1 MYSCRYFIFLLNV
14 DGVVGE
20 VLFWSIRLCTGPTV
34 YTYDVHQAWVKI
46 YSRMLR
52 TMVPLAVSHE
62 LRDGSAQ
69 EKRFLGDSIGLS
81 LAEESV
87 LNDFQ
92 SAHQDGEPG
101 DINAMLA
108 SEIRS

>member
-1 MYSCRYFIFLLNV
+1 
-14 DGVVGE
+14 VVGE

-46 YSRMLR
+46 YSRMLK
-52 TMVPLAVSHE
+52 TMVPLAVAHE

-81 LAEESV
+81 LAEESC
-87 LNDFQ
+87 LNDFEATQ
-92 SAHQDGEPG
+92 KSTAEEFGGGGG
-101 DINAMLA
+101 D
-108 SEIRS
+108 SDR

>member
-1 MYSCRYFIFLLNV
+1 M
-14 DGVVGE
+14 GE

-46 YSRMLR
+46 YSRMLK
-52 TMVPLAVSHE
+52 TMVPLAVAHE

-69 EKRFLGDSIGLS
+69 EKRFFGDSIGLS

-87 LNDFQ
+87 L
-92 SAHQDGEPG
+92 QDLESRHKPSE
-101 DINAMLA
+101 DEEDEAKNIIAREA
-108 SEIRS
+108 SSSMHR